1 LRGGDLERSLGVD
14 QTVNEVTATV
24 LEELPNALYRVELEN
39 KQQVLAHPVGTV
51 KRNFV
56 RLRPGDRVR
65 VELSPHDWT
74 RGRITGICGAGSQ
87 PAAAS

>member
-1 LRGGDLERSLGVD
+1 LNEA
-14 QTVNEVTATV
+14 VNEVTATV

-74 RGRITGICGAGSQ
+74 RGRITGTETK
-87 PAAAS
+87 

>member
-1 LRGGDLERSLGVD
+1 
-14 QTVNEVTATV
+14 VNEVTATV

-39 KQQVLAHPVGTV
+39 RQQVLAHAVGTV

-56 RLRPGDRVR
+56 RLLPGDRVR

-74 RGRITGICGAGSQ
+74 RGRITRRLTGTEKT
-87 PAAAS
+87 

>member
-1 LRGGDLERSLGVD
+1 M
-14 QTVNEVTATV
+14 NEVTATV

-39 KQQVLAHPVGTV
+39 KQVVLAHPVGTV

-56 RLRPGDRVR
+56 RLLPGDRVQ

-74 RGRITGICGAGSQ
+74 RGRITRKGTEPQ
-87 PAAAS
+87 PSGERTE